1 MRMAEPCP
9 RLVGGGAS
17 AFWGNTIRTRLLL
30 VLAAFAAAPAAR
42 PQITARVELVNVDVT
57 VTDARGNFVRGLK
70 RENFRVLDNGVE
82 QPVTH
87 FASIDAPATVL
98 VLVETSPAV
107 FMLHHQHLD
116 AAYALLGGL
125 AAEDQAALATY
136 DESAR
141 LLLPFSADKR
151 ALQRA
156 IENLRY
162 NLGRGDLRFYDAL
175 VAALGWLEPIPGKK
189 ALVLLTTGLDTSGR
203 PWQEVA
209 QRFHASEVA
218 VYSVALGGELRD
230 FRGTSEAQQLSF
242 EESDRVLRE
251 MAEITGGR
259 TFFPRKADELPGIY
273 RMLASTLRHRYSLG
287 FAPPVRDAQ
296 FHRIFVQLRDDRG
309 RLLGPFYPELEAPA
323 TDGTGASG
331 TRQSDK
337 TRVRYRIHA
346 RRGYVAPAP

>member
-1 MRMAEPCP
+1 MRKLP
-9 RLVGGGAS
+9 RFV
-17 AFWGNTIRTRLLL
+17 L
-30 VLAAFAAAPAAR
+30 VLAALATVAPAR
-42 PQITARVELVNVDVT
+42 PQISTRVELVNVDVT
-57 VTDARGNFVRGLK
+57 VIDARGNFVRGLK
-70 RENFRVLDNGVE
+70 RENFRILDNGAE
-82 QPVTH
+82 QPITH

-107 FMLHHQHLD
+107 FMLHRQHLD

-125 AAEDQAALATY
+125 APEDQAALATY

-156 IENLRY
+156 IGNLRY

-203 PWQEVA
+203 PWQEIA
-209 QRFHASEVA
+209 ERFRASEVT
-218 VYSVALGGELRD
+218 VYGVALGGELRD
-230 FRGTSEAQQLSF
+230 FRGPPEAQQLSF
-242 EESDRVLRE
+242 EESDCVLRE
-251 MAEITGGR
+251 IGEITGGR
-259 TFFPRKADELPGIY
+259 VFFPRKTEELPDIY
-273 RMLASTLRHRYSLG
+273 RTIASTLRHRYSLG
-287 FAPPVRDAQ
+287 FAPPARDAK

-309 RLLGPFYPELEAPA
+309 RLLGPFYPELEAAA
-323 TDGTGASG
+323 TNESG
-331 TRQSDK
+331 TNRAPSSDK
-337 TRVRYRIHA
+337 TRVKYRIHA